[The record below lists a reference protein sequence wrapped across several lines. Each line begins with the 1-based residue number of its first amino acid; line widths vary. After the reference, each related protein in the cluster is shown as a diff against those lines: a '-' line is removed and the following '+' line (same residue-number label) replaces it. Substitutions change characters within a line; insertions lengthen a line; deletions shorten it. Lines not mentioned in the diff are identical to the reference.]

1 MLGILFF
8 LDSVIFCRADWLK
21 TKIFME
27 PPNQMAESLP
37 FRRHMFSEVFTL
49 LETHVLIILFC
60 KTQQRYFDLN
70 VKSKF
75 LKNLS
80 LQRLRKKFYFYRSID
95 CRDANLRSQGTF
107 YSSCKITVLT
117 GFDSSSWSTAMK
129 IYHLKI

>member
-1 MLGILFF
+1 
-8 LDSVIFCRADWLK
+8 
-21 TKIFME
+21 
-27 PPNQMAESLP
+27 MAESLP

-80 LQRLRKKFYFYRSID
+80 LQRLRKKIYLYWSID
-95 CRDANLRSQGTF
+95 RRDANLRSQGTF
-107 YSSCKITVLT
+107 YSSCKITILT
-117 GFDSSSWSTAMK
+117 GFDSSS
-129 IYHLKI
+129 